1 MNVSIILQVR
11 LLLCNMSDCRE
22 LAWHISAGIEPE
34 SWLVSAEKLT
44 RCCNG
49 STGRGPL
56 NMFSARDMDRTL
68 ALFRIQSGIW
78 PESPSTKNV
87 AIASK
92 SASSSGIEPV
102 KALKDRFMSVSFLQ
116 LLSSFGML
124 PLSPA
129 PLQTAELDCPA
140 HRQMLA
146 VQHWSCSLI
155 YQVPSNFWD
164 HQLTKGWCLWTCIR
178 GVEELFAASGYQS
191 LLECFH

>member
-1 MNVSIILQVR
+1 MAALAEAHWTCFLQ
-11 LLLCNMSDCRE
+11 E
-22 LAWHISAGIEPE
+22 IWI
-34 SWLVSAEKLT
+34 
-44 RCCNG
+44 
-49 STGRGPL
+49 
-56 NMFSARDMDRTL
+56 FL

-78 PESPSTKNV
+78 PVFPSTKNV

-178 GVEELFAASGYQS
+178 GVEELLAASGYQS

>member
-140 HRQMLA
+140 HRCWQFSIE
-146 VQHWSCSLI
+146 V
-155 YQVPSNFWD
+155 V
-164 HQLTKGWCLWTCIR
+164 LWYIKFLQTFETTNWPRDGAC
-178 GVEELFAASGYQS
+178 ELASGE
-191 LLECFH
+191 LKNF

>member
-1 MNVSIILQVR
+1 VRFLHPLNECIYNTPSQIVIVQYEWLQRVGLTYLGWDR
-11 LLLCNMSDCRE
+11 TWELVGFCRE
-22 LAWHISAGIEPE
+22 
-34 SWLVSAEKLT
+34 
-44 RCCNG
+44 CCNG

-140 HRQMLA
+140 HRCWQFSIE
-146 VQHWSCSLI
+146 V
-155 YQVPSNFWD
+155 V
-164 HQLTKGWCLWTCIR
+164 LWYIKFLQTFETTNWPRDGAC
-178 GVEELFAASGYQS
+178 ELASGE
-191 LLECFH
+191 LKNF

>member
-34 SWLVSAEKLT
+34 SWLVSAENAAMAALAEAHWT
-44 RCCNG
+44 CF
-49 STGRGPL
+49 L
-56 NMFSARDMDRTL
+56 QEIWI

-140 HRQMLA
+140 HRCWQFSIE
-146 VQHWSCSLI
+146 V
-155 YQVPSNFWD
+155 V
-164 HQLTKGWCLWTCIR
+164 LWYIKFLQTFETTNWPRDGAC
-178 GVEELFAASGYQS
+178 ELASGE
-191 LLECFH
+191 LKNF